1 MGKLAELFNYE
12 SDKISSST
20 VIHRFGY
27 GVELWSNRGKDQWA
41 AVRLFLS
48 QEIISNGTAKA
59 VNRREDSKI
68 DEAVK

>member
-27 GVELWSNRGKDQWA
+27 GVEL
-41 AVRLFLS
+41 
-48 QEIISNGTAKA
+48 
-59 VNRREDSKI
+59 
-68 DEAVK
+68 